1 MGFLPILTLMFIFV
15 LFLAFRYRS
24 TSRKMTESEDA
35 FYRREIEANS
45 TVRTDIDLNSLD
57 YLTIPMDKFPSDSK
71 GNMEMSKALDELNA
85 LKDKRILNLTKMS
98 NTDLKLEYGRNHLDE
113 MQAIGEN
120 YVQLSILI
128 VTIAEILYEA
138 GEYNDAARIL
148 EYGIVTKTDIN
159 KNYMLLADCYNM
171 LGSTRQLTE
180 LREQVPTMGL
190 TLERNIL
197 SHIDDLIKSS
207 SSTPSENFPTEN

>member
-148 EYGIVTKTDIN
+148 EYGIATKTDIN

-171 LGSTRQLTE
+171 LGRD
-180 LREQVPTMGL
+180 R
-190 TLERNIL
+190 
-197 SHIDDLIKSS
+197 KSVV
-207 SSTPSENFPTEN
+207 

>member
-148 EYGIVTKTDIN
+148 EYGIATKTDIN

>member
-1 MGFLPILTLMFIFV
+1 
-15 LFLAFRYRS
+15 
-24 TSRKMTESEDA
+24 
-35 FYRREIEANS
+35 
-45 TVRTDIDLNSLD
+45 
-57 YLTIPMDKFPSDSK
+57 
-71 GNMEMSKALDELNA
+71 
-85 LKDKRILNLTKMS
+85 MS

-148 EYGIVTKTDIN
+148 EYGIATKTDIN

-180 LREQVPTMGL
+180 LGNRFLPWVLLG
-190 TLERNIL
+190 RNIL

>member
-1 MGFLPILTLMFIFV
+1 
-15 LFLAFRYRS
+15 
-24 TSRKMTESEDA
+24 
-35 FYRREIEANS
+35 
-45 TVRTDIDLNSLD
+45 
-57 YLTIPMDKFPSDSK
+57 
-71 GNMEMSKALDELNA
+71 MSKALDELNA

-148 EYGIVTKTDIN
+148 EYGIATKTDIN

>member
-1 MGFLPILTLMFIFV
+1 
-15 LFLAFRYRS
+15 
-24 TSRKMTESEDA
+24 
-35 FYRREIEANS
+35 
-45 TVRTDIDLNSLD
+45 
-57 YLTIPMDKFPSDSK
+57 
-71 GNMEMSKALDELNA
+71 MSKALDELNA

-148 EYGIVTKTDIN
+148 EYGIATKTDIN

-207 SSTPSENFPTEN
+207 SSTPSKNFPTEN

>member
-1 MGFLPILTLMFIFV
+1 
-15 LFLAFRYRS
+15 
-24 TSRKMTESEDA
+24 MTESEDA

-148 EYGIVTKTDIN
+148 EYGIATKTDIN

>member
-1 MGFLPILTLMFIFV
+1 MGGKTYNSVMYDLLVTGYDNRTNRLH
-15 LFLAFRYRS
+15 LFDLDS
-24 TSRKMTESEDA
+24 
-35 FYRREIEANS
+35 
-45 TVRTDIDLNSLD
+45 IDD
-57 YLTIPMDKFPSDSK
+57 GI
-71 GNMEMSKALDELNA
+71 
-85 LKDKRILNLTKMS
+85 
-98 NTDLKLEYGRNHLDE
+98 
-113 MQAIGEN
+113 IG
-120 YVQLSILI
+120 
-128 VTIAEILYEA
+128 
-138 GEYNDAARIL
+138 D
-148 EYGIVTKTDIN
+148 GISFDKTDIN